1 MPIKYDVVIEIV
13 RYTPEGQ
20 IELAR
25 GYERRGATY
34 SDRVL
39 FTRDELVKR
48 LRAGKKLAG
57 GKRLPYLGSTCE
69 IIAPI
74 GLSGARGA
82 EVIITREAPAGRD
95 LLKAVPLF

>member
-1 MPIKYDVVIEIV
+1 MPIKYDVVIEAV

-39 FTRDELVKR
+39 LTRAELVKR
-48 LRAGKKLAG
+48 LKAGRKMAA
-57 GKRLPYLGSTCE
+57 GKRLPLLASTFELG
-69 IIAPI
+69 API
-74 GLSGARGA
+74 VLSGARSA
-82 EVIITREAPAGRD
+82 EVIITRDAPAGRD
-95 LLKAVPLF
+95 LLVDVPLF

>member
-1 MPIKYDVVIEIV
+1 MPIRYDAVIEIV

-39 FTRDELVKR
+39 FTRDDLVKR
-48 LRAGKKLAG
+48 LRAGKKIAG
-57 GKRLPYLGSTCE
+57 GKRLPLMGSTFE

-74 GLSGARGA
+74 TLAGARGA
-82 EVIITREAPAGRD
+82 EVIITRDAPTGRD
-95 LLKAVPLF
+95 LLKDVPLF

>member
-1 MPIKYDVVIEIV
+1 MPTKFDAVIETV

-39 FTRDELVKR
+39 FTRAGLLKL
-48 LRAGKKLAG
+48 LRAGKKLAA
-57 GKRLPYLGSTCE
+57 GKRLPLLASTFE
-69 IIAPI
+69 ILAPI
-74 GLSGARGA
+74 TLSGARGS

-95 LLKAVPLF
+95 LLKDIPLF